1 MESDLPSLHFKF
13 LMEKF
18 VNKTIRTQPI
28 AVNVD
33 RTNVWSSAL
42 QMLQRPNF
50 STYDR
55 IRAKFTNYLGQS
67 EEKIDMGGPRREF
80 LRLLMSH
87 LQSKKIFTGP
97 MMSRQLIMDE
107 DGLKAYALH
116 GLYIGLI

>member
-1 MESDLPSLHFKF
+1 
-13 LMEKF
+13 MEKF